1 MFWEKLANSS
11 MMLNKLKSD
20 LESKEAVC
28 KVLVPL
34 HVSAVNVSNKVTS
47 YKPGPDVTDL
57 SALSKVLKVKLSETE
72 ATSC

>member
-20 LESKEAVC
+20 WESKQAVC
-28 KVLVPL
+28 KMLVPL

-47 YKPGPDVTDL
+47 QVQMSQIYQLYQKY
-57 SALSKVLKVKLSETE
+57 SRLSETE
-72 ATSC
+72 ATSS

>member
-1 MFWEKLANSS
+1 MFWENLANSS

-20 LESKEAVC
+20 LVC
-28 KVLVPL
+28 KMFVPL
-34 HVSAVNVSNKVTS
+34 HVRAVNVSNKVTS
-47 YKPGPDVTDL
+47 YKPGPDFTDL